1 MAGDDTQPGRQYDFD
16 TGDLLESSETW
27 WKARGKTAETAAND
41 LESLMRRVKPLFGEN
56 YWGDCVEGRATHTMF
71 RRFIDTLVTD
81 LTEQSA
87 SARNLSQACYEAA
100 RTIAT
105 ADHNSAAGIAS
116 S

>member
-41 LESLMRRVKPLFGEN
+41 LESLTEQVRMLFNEN
-56 YWGDCVEGRATHTMF
+56 YWGDCVEGRATHTLF
-71 RRFIDTLVTD
+71 RSFIDTLVAD
-81 LTEQSA
+81 LREQSA
-87 SARNLSQACYEAA
+87 SARNLSQACYSAV

-105 ADHNSAAGIAS
+105 ADHDSATAI
-116 S
+116 

>member
-41 LESLMRRVKPLFGEN
+41 LESLIEQVKPLFDEN
-56 YWGDCVEGRATHTMF
+56 YWGDCVEGRATHTLF
-71 RRFIDTLVTD
+71 RDFIDTLATA
-81 LTEQSA
+81 LAEQSA

-105 ADHNSAAGIAS
+105 ADHDSATAI
-116 S
+116 

>member
-56 YWGDCVEGRATHTMF
+56 
-71 RRFIDTLVTD
+71 
-81 LTEQSA
+81 
-87 SARNLSQACYEAA
+87 
-100 RTIAT
+100 
-105 ADHNSAAGIAS
+105 
-116 S
+116 